1 MACQYCMNSAVGRC
15 QYCGPQG
22 AETVAHDWDQL
33 QQQLDALRAEV
44 ERLRVQMEE
53 AKRNE
58 LIRSTTAD
66 RWR

>member
-1 MACQYCMNSAVGRC
+1 MACQYCMTSAVGRC

-22 AETVAHDWDQL
+22 AATVAHDWDQL